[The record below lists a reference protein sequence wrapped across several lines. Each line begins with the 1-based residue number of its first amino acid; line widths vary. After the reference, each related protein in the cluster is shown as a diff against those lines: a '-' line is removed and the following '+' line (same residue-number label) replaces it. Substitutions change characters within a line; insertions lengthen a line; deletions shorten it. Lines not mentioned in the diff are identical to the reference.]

1 MATIRL
7 SNCHTDLHGDLVL
20 TTSEKQSTTNLR
32 KNDAAYTALKP
43 RPNLFEPLKLRD
55 ITLRNRIAVSPMCQY
70 SSENGVA
77 SDWHLVHLGSRAI
90 GGAAL
95 IIAEATGV
103 EARGRITPGCAGLWN
118 DDQIVPL
125 KRITNFLKE
134 YGAVPGIQLAHAGR
148 KASAARPWDGGAS
161 LSDAE
166 GGWETIGPSATAFGG
181 RLTRAPREMTLDDI
195 KEVKQAFR
203 FATVRALAA
212 GYELVELHAAH
223 GYLLH
228 SFYSPLVNQ
237 RTDQYGG
244 SFDNRIRFT
253 LETAKE
259 MREVWPQN
267 LPMAVR
273 ISCSDWTE
281 DGWNID
287 DSIELSRRLKQLGVD
302 LIDCSSSNGDRT
314 NKNVPF
320 GPGFQVPFA
329 ESIRRESD
337 IASGAVGMITDPA
350 QADEIIRNGRAD
362 IVLLAREFLREPYWA
377 VNAGKKLKYAEAT
390 KLPTQY
396 DFWIK

>member
-1 MATIRL
+1 M
-7 SNCHTDLHGDLVL
+7 
-20 TTSEKQSTTNLR
+20 TTSEKPVKTSP
-32 KNDAAYTALKP
+32 KNDAAHDALKP
-43 RPNLFEPLKLRD
+43 KANLFEPFTLRD
-55 ITLRNRIAVSPMCQY
+55 ITLRNRIVVSPMCQY
-70 SSENGVA
+70 SSNDGVA

-103 EARGRITPGCAGLWN
+103 EDRGRITPGCAGLWN
-118 DDQIVPL
+118 DDQIAPL
-125 KRITNFLKE
+125 KRITTFLKE

-161 LSDAE
+161 LSDQE
-166 GGWETIGPSATAFGG
+166 GGWETLGPSAIAFGG
-181 RLTRAPREMTLDDI
+181 RLTRVPKEMTLADI
-195 KEVKQAFR
+195 NQVKQAFR
-203 FATVRALAA
+203 SATERALAA
-212 GYELVELHAAH
+212 GYEFLELHAAH

-228 SFYSPLVNQ
+228 SFYSPLSNK

-244 SFDNRIRFT
+244 SFENRIRLT
-253 LETAKE
+253 LETASE
-259 MREVWPQN
+259 MRKIWPQN

-287 DSIELSRRLKQLGVD
+287 DSIALSQNLKDLGID

-329 ESIRRESD
+329 EAIRREAG
-337 IASGAVGMITDPA
+337 IPTGAVGMITDPA
-350 QADEIIRNGRAD
+350 QADEVIRNGRAD
-362 IVLLAREFLREPYWA
+362 LVLLAREFLREPYWA
-377 VNAGKKLKYAEAT
+377 VNAGGKLKYAEAT
-390 KLPTQY
+390 RLPVQY
-396 DFWIK
+396 DFYLK